1 MKTTQR
7 ALTGLS
13 RSALL
18 LLSLSLPGLT
28 RGAGEA
34 QPVGRYDG
42 KPADMSKPVQV
53 FILLGQSNMV
63 GKGKVAGGEGSLENA
78 VKTKGKYPHLV
89 DETGKWIERQDARYV
104 QYMSGKGPLANDW
117 LSVKGRT
124 IGPEIGIAHP
134 LANAIDGPVMI
145 LKTCIGNR
153 SLGWDLLTPG
163 SERYEYEGKL
173 YAGYKERPDS
183 WPVDPAKGKSTEPPP
198 WVDKNGK
205 PIEWYAGK
213 QWDDDTG
220 DAKKALADIPK
231 HYPGAT
237 NYEVAG
243 FFFWQG
249 EKDCGSS
256 AHAAKYEE
264 NLVKFIKA
272 LRKEFNA
279 PNAKFVLA
287 TLGESR
293 KGATGNA
300 GKVLEGHLA
309 VDGNSG
315 KYPEF
320 KGNVAT
326 IYSHPMAQGGSGNG
340 HYNGNAEVY
349 TDVGEAMGNA
359 MVEMLKNK
367 TP

>member
-1 MKTTQR
+1 MDGFMKTTQR

-117 LSVKGRT
+117 LTVKGRT

-134 LANAIDGPVMI
+134 LANAIDAPVMI

-183 WPVDPAKGKSTEPPP
+183 WVIDPAKGKAACGQGQR
-198 WVDKNGK
+198 DK
-205 PIEWYAGK
+205 
-213 QWDDDTG
+213 
-220 DAKKALADIPK
+220 
-231 HYPGAT
+231 
-237 NYEVAG
+237 
-243 FFFWQG
+243 
-249 EKDCGSS
+249 S
-256 AHAAKYEE
+256 
-264 NLVKFIKA
+264 
-272 LRKEFNA
+272 
-279 PNAKFVLA
+279 
-287 TLGESR
+287 
-293 KGATGNA
+293 
-300 GKVLEGHLA
+300 
-309 VDGNSG
+309 
-315 KYPEF
+315 
-320 KGNVAT
+320 
-326 IYSHPMAQGGSGNG
+326 
-340 HYNGNAEVY
+340 
-349 TDVGEAMGNA
+349 
-359 MVEMLKNK
+359 
-367 TP
+367 